1 MIKWSFS
8 GSGNNYDCYWINDIL
23 SVETI
28 DLQGKTI
35 DLNSLKIKSGIDF
48 SLQRL
53 LSEHLPDN
61 IKQGMLFISRGDE
74 LVACAGLQ
82 WIDFNFHS
90 YLNPETD
97 SGSSAIRNLCKRV
110 LHKMGSVFNGKIL
123 VLGQLVVPGMK
134 TSWIS
139 DEIPGQMKEHWW
151 ERALDH
157 LVSDTIDFS
166 NIELSAVAV
175 VHSGNSPNSSKTRPF
190 ASWHSYRIEPVMEIG
205 NLTKWKK
212 FDHYRSSLRS
222 KYRKKINAV
231 LKKSPSLEIR
241 EMTTE
246 DIHRHRERIM
256 YLFNRL
262 LSSSTYNL
270 VSPQFEF
277 FRELIDVPDLD
288 YHICGIF
295 EGDRL
300 LAFYSWF
307 QYGTTTEGHYLG
319 YDPAD
324 LQRYDLYK
332 LILIQLL
339 KQALNSGSECLYLG
353 RTATVVKAD
362 LGARSIPSFV
372 SIKPIGWKRSKLL
385 PVYYQMF
392 YRPGNLRNRNVFK

>member
-28 DLQGKTI
+28 DLQGKAI
-35 DLNSLKIKSGIDF
+35 DFNSLKIKSGIDF
-48 SLQRL
+48 SLLRL

-61 IKQGMLFISRGDE
+61 IKQGMLFISCRGE

-90 YLNPETD
+90 YLNPD
-97 SGSSAIRNLCKRV
+97 SVTGSSVIREVCKKV
-110 LHKMGSVFNGKIL
+110 LHKMGAVFNGKVL

-134 TSWIS
+134 TFWIS
-139 DEIPGQMKEHWW
+139 DEIPGQEKVHWW
-151 ERALDH
+151 ERALDP
-157 LVSDTIDFS
+157 LISDSTTFS
-166 NIELSAVAV
+166 KTELSALAV
-175 VHSGNSPNSSKTRPF
+175 VHSGNSSKTRPF
-190 ASWHSYRIEPVMEIG
+190 ASWDTYRIEPVMEIG
-205 NLTKWKK
+205 GLEKWKN

-222 KYRKKINAV
+222 KYRKKVNSI
-231 LKKSPSLEIR
+231 LKKSPSLRMR
-241 EMTTE
+241 EMTTV
-246 DIHRHRERIM
+246 DIHKYRERIM
-256 YLFNRL
+256 DLFNRL

-270 VSPQFEF
+270 VSPQFDF
-277 FRELIDVPDLD
+277 FQELIDVTDLD
-288 YHICGIF
+288 YHLHGIF
-295 EGDRL
+295 EGERL

-307 QYGTTTEGHYLG
+307 QYGSTTEGHYLG

-339 KQALNSGSECLYLG
+339 KQALSSGSERLYLG

-362 LGARSIPSFV
+362 LGARAIPSLV
-372 SIKPIGWKRSKLL
+372 SIKPIGWKRRKLL
-385 PVYYQMF
+385 PIYYQMF
-392 YRPGNLRNRNVFK
+392 YRPGKIRNRNVFK